1 VLNRLVGWTRN
12 ILGRTQSASRAE
24 LAGVVSEV
32 LPSVKAA
39 REYQETGFDPEIA
52 REHIPTRGSETGTF
66 DFVVQIDGIL
76 GNDFPI
82 RPFTFHYHTDQLLT
96 EEELLFQIELDLEV
110 LATTYEAQGGVA
122 LDAATLEVIS
132 LTQGG

>member
-1 VLNRLVGWTRN
+1 VLNRLVGWTRT

-32 LPSVKAA
+32 LPTVKAA
-39 REYQETGFDPEIA
+39 REYQESGFDPDLS
-52 REHIPTRGSETGTF
+52 RSSIPTRGSETGTF
-66 DFVVQIDGIL
+66 DVVVQIDGIL
-76 GNDFPI
+76 GNDFPV

-96 EEELLFQIELDLEV
+96 EEELLFQIELDMES

-122 LDAATLEVIS
+122 LDEGTLEVIS